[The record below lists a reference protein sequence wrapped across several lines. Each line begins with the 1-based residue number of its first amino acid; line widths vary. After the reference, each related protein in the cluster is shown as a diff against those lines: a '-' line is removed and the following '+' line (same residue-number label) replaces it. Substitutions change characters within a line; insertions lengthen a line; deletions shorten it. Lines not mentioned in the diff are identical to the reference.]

1 MLIANEKQSANLRD
15 VIPAPVLS
23 TRFLIY
29 TFSNPF
35 CINSGLSGSITLTR
49 GSNDP
54 SVVLQTT
61 VLLQSHSTMLFPF
74 HICRQQYVLFMYL
87 RMRMT
92 TTTCRRREGEEEEG
106 RKKEKK
112 KTNIRHRDCIIP
124 YALDER
130 KREGVSFE
138 KRISPWLLYRV

>member
-35 CINSGLSGSITLTR
+35 CINSGLSGSITLR
-49 GSNDP
+49 GNNDP

-92 TTTCRRREGEEEEG
+92 TTTCRRREGEEEG
-106 RKKEKK
+106 RKKEK
-112 KTNIRHRDCIIP
+112 
-124 YALDER
+124 R
-130 KREGVSFE
+130 KP
-138 KRISPWLLYRV
+138 ISAIVIV